1 MSWKARLVLI
11 VTGLYSILLGTPSY
25 VEGECGRPAKPSL
38 PISLSLNKKKK
49 NFLSAFSSLVGRDE
63 SRISHILFSD
73 SELDTR
79 KLDTNTNL
87 GFPGYR
93 HEMDTQ
99 RDRVGNG

>member
-1 MSWKARLVLI
+1 MLLGFTLFYWARLLTSKGTVDAQQNL
-11 VTGLYSILLGTPSY
+11 LYLS
-25 VEGECGRPAKPSL
+25 A
-38 PISLSLNKKKK
+38 SLSTKKK

-87 GFPGYR
+87 GFPEYR